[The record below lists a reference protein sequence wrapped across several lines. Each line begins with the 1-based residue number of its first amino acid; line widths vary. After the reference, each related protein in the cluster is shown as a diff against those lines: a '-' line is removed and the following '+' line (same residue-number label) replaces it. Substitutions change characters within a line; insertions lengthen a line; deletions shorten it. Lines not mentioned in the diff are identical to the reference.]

1 MKTTKHLLVGVMLG
15 FCAAQAH
22 SQSVGYY
29 PWNGL
34 LSVSTNPSKV
44 VWCDFRFQ
52 TNTLF
57 GSLSTE
63 ILPMVNL
70 KRKEQIQYYLGGG
83 VRFNFIGVLANQTN
97 NVIGGYQLNVGTRVH
112 PFKALPDLG
121 LALEIAPYV
130 ERKLDTGVLKSNFG
144 IVYRF

>member
-1 MKTTKHLLVGVMLG
+1 
-15 FCAAQAH
+15 
-22 SQSVGYY
+22 
-29 PWNGL
+29 
-34 LSVSTNPSKV
+34 
-44 VWCDFRFQ
+44 
-52 TNTLF
+52 
-57 GSLSTE
+57 
-63 ILPMVNL
+63 MVNL
-70 KRKEQIQYYLGGG
+70 KRKEHIQYYIGGG